1 MTKLTLEI
9 KSDRELAIL
18 TAFLKLLNVRILRQ
32 EKEEKPAPFEPALF
46 YKNINVDLT
55 QFKFNREEANER

>member
-1 MTKLTLEI
+1 MTRLTLEI

-32 EKEEKPAPFEPALF
+32 EKEEKTAPFEPALF

-55 QFKFNREEANER
+55 HFKFNREEANER